1 MTSRIRVAQGLLV
14 TDGAVL
20 FCYGALSLLFVPGL
34 PGQPY
39 LIVAPKGEMFEKEF
53 FRSCRGR
60 ALWKKS
66 ALVQRLTCVA
76 ALTRVGIPPLR
87 IAVPD
92 TRCPRIELRA
102 AGCTLLPNEF
112 SDVVWRWL
120 KRLYYKAFAEAK
132 VACPHLNR
140 IGRLWRVN
148 SSRL

>member
-14 TDGAVL
+14 TDAAVL

-39 LIVAPKGEMFEKEF
+39 LIVAPKGEMLRKGFSAVVAAA
-53 FRSCRGR
+53 RCG
-60 ALWKKS
+60 KKS

-76 ALTRVGIPPLR
+76 ALTRVGVPPLR